1 MVIKILHINYNDDSG
16 GAAIAVQRIHEA
28 QKIVGINSKILVAE
42 KFSNDKDIIGPN
54 STLEE
59 IKWKIF
65 KSFNRKIE
73 RLQKIKR
80 YDSNSFNILPNN
92 FIKKLNKVD
101 CDIINLHWIG
111 NNLISIKSLSKIKKP
126 IVWTLHDMWAYTG
139 SEHYTKTKRFIEGY
153 EKSNKPKDLK
163 GFDIEKYCWELKKK
177 YYPKQMLIIPTSK
190 WQFENTKKSYLLKN
204 QETRKITL
212 PLDFDFWKPFNKKLA
227 RELLNIPHDKKVL
240 LIGSQNLGHIRKG
253 FYLIDKIFQN
263 IKNKN
268 IMILSFGSNNNSLK
282 NMSSTKNIS
291 LKEIKPNTSDLKIAY
306 SASDLFIAPSIQE
319 SFGQTVLEAASCCL
333 PSICFENNGFSEI
346 IDHKINGYL
355 AKENDLIDYSKGIDW
370 CLENIKREQM
380 EINISKLK
388 DKFSYQ
394 KIGNEYKSIYEKLLA
409 IN

>member
-28 QKIVGINSKILVAE
+28 QKIVGINSRILVAE
-42 KFSNDKDIIGPN
+42 KFSNDKDIIGPS

-73 RLQKIKR
+73 SLQKIKR

-139 SEHYTKTKRFIEGY
+139 SEHYTQTKRFIEGY

-204 QETRKITL
+204 HETRKIKL

-253 FYLIDKIFQN
+253 FYLIDKIFKN

-355 AKENDLIDYSKGIDW
+355 AKENDLIDYSNGIDW